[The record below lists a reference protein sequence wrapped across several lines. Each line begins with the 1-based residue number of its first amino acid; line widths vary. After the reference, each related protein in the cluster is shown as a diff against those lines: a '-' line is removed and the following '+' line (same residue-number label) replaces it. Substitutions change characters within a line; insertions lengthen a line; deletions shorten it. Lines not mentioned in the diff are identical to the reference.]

1 VLRTNAGTD
10 ASGNYVFI
18 PADITSLGSA
28 NDKPAPALPSIST
41 GTLDVTYSTYNFGS
55 HSATTTLPNFDFD
68 GLSAFLATSASSA
81 AVSAAASGANLK
93 LSPLLYDVQNVS
105 PLVQVTNANGTSTAS
120 DPLPELA
127 PNILNS
133 DTTPNSLTNGNSLLR
148 LADGGYIDNTGV
160 TSGLTYLQAN
170 NDMKNGFTVTAL
182 TYSGGVDDNLAKINP
197 GYNNIGE
204 QADVLFTT
212 SNQNQ
217 TISIFNVSHPSA
229 AVFDAN
235 KTTGL
240 DKPIWEYVGSD
251 GFKLDY
257 FQLHVTTASSNKMG
271 ITPGVQGTLDLWV
284 VTTTAGALPSLTDAN
299 WSQYSA
305 LYDQMTQA
313 LQKSYNGQI
322 GAVLL
327 ANDLGYT
334 VPDAQL
340 TGVAPNLD
348 HAMV

>member
-1 VLRTNAGTD
+1 M
-10 ASGNYVFI
+10 
-18 PADITSLGSA
+18 
-28 NDKPAPALPSIST
+28 PAPALPSIST
-41 GTLDVTYSTYNFGS
+41 GGLDVTYSTYNSLFQQ
-55 HSATTTLPNFDFD
+55 SATTTLPNFDFHD
-68 GLSAFLATSASSA
+68 LTAFLATSASSA

-120 DPLPELA
+120 DPQ
-127 PNILNS
+127 PNILNG
-133 DTTPNSLTNGNSLLR
+133 DTTPDSLTHGNSLLR

-182 TYSGGVDDNLAKINP
+182 TYSGGADPNLPKI
-197 GYNNIGE
+197 YEKIGE
-204 QADVLFTT
+204 QADVLFTG

-217 TISIFNVSHPSA
+217 TISILNASHPSA
-229 AVFDAN
+229 AVFDAS

-240 DKPIWEYVGSD
+240 DNPTWEYIGSN

-257 FQLHVTTASSNKMG
+257 FQLGVTTASNSMG
-271 ITPGVQGTLDLWV
+271 ITPGVGGTLNLWV
-284 VTTTAGALPSLTDAN
+284 VTTTAGALPGLTDAN
-299 WSQYSA
+299 WSQYSD
-305 LYDQMTQA
+305 LYDQMMHA
-313 LQKSYNGQI
+313 LQQSYHGQI

-340 TGVAPNLD
+340 MGVAPNLD

>member
-1 VLRTNAGTD
+1 
-10 ASGNYVFI
+10 
-18 PADITSLGSA
+18 
-28 NDKPAPALPSIST
+28 
-41 GTLDVTYSTYNFGS
+41 
-55 HSATTTLPNFDFD
+55 
-68 GLSAFLATSASSA
+68 
-81 AVSAAASGANLK
+81 VSAAASGANLK

-120 DPLPELA
+120 DPQ
-127 PNILNS
+127 PNILNG
-133 DTTPNSLTNGNSLLR
+133 DTTPDSLTHGNSLLR

-182 TYSGGVDDNLAKINP
+182 TYSGGADPNLPKI
-197 GYNNIGE
+197 YEKIGE
-204 QADVLFTT
+204 QADVLFTG

-217 TISIFNVSHPSA
+217 TISILNASHPSA
-229 AVFDAN
+229 AVFDAS

-240 DKPIWEYVGSD
+240 DNPTWEYVGSN

-257 FQLHVTTASSNKMG
+257 FQLGVTTASNSMG
-271 ITPGVQGTLDLWV
+271 ITPGVGGTLNLWV
-284 VTTTAGALPSLTDAN
+284 VTTTAGALPGLTDAN
-299 WSQYSA
+299 WSQYSD
-305 LYDQMTQA
+305 LYDQMMHA
-313 LQKSYNGQI
+313 LQQSYHGQI

-340 TGVAPNLD
+340 MGVAPNLD